1 MCFPSKVNYK
11 LIFVFWSL
19 TVVVFR
25 SLCLCLFARR
35 ARQMRGIPE
44 VQQATFVSVAG
55 IFGIYYQ
62 DMKTITSSMLDSPLE
77 ALLGA
82 E

>member
-1 MCFPSKVNYK
+1 
-11 LIFVFWSL
+11 
-19 TVVVFR
+19 
-25 SLCLCLFARR
+25 
-35 ARQMRGIPE
+35 MRGIPE